1 MCMGIFCFIEGFL
14 SDHSCNNIKELIA
27 TLVNM
32 KIIFTFLFFPY
43 IALLIAKVSL
53 MATFCHEKEMKDTI
67 KKHASHIRFSNEVLM
82 KYKPLKLFINFALVT
97 ESIQTS
103 KKNLCCCYKWFM
115 TLDRKAALYFGAIY
129 AVRFYVS
136 FIGTLRLVCNLLPP
150 LLSCVRCLQ
159 RGNKEL
165 ESWFLF

>member
-1 MCMGIFCFIEGFL
+1 MGIFCFIEGFL

-103 KKNLCCCYKWFM
+103 KKNLLLLLQMIHDFRSEGSFVFWSYICSQILCF
-115 TLDRKAALYFGAIY
+115 LYWHPK
-129 AVRFYVS
+129 
-136 FIGTLRLVCNLLPP
+136 IGL
-150 LLSCVRCLQ
+150 
-159 RGNKEL
+159 
-165 ESWFLF
+165 